1 MQTRDK
7 TIDTHL
13 YKWVVSVD
21 CVPRFCQEMYMS
33 RHLSPSRREVRE
45 TVRELRR
52 HLGLFSFQD
61 DVPSVESSCPIGS
74 SPELGVRPG
83 GIVEWLVER
92 QGAGA
97 ETSALHIMAR
107 SCGGGVWAVVDRG
120 QDCYFPAF
128 SGWGID
134 PSRILVLRPV
144 TLQETWWAI
153 EQCLR
158 CPGVSATWAWVD
170 QRIPDRVY
178 RRWQLA
184 AEVGGGVGLFFR
196 PVWAQRE
203 PIWADLRLLA
213 TPQAGGQGETR
224 RMRIDVLYRQGGLGG
239 RAQVWEI
246 DHAAGHVRLVPEVA
260 NSKTTERKA
269 RA

>member
-1 MQTRDK
+1 MLDK
-7 TIDTHL
+7 AIDTYL

-21 CVPRFCQEMYMS
+21 RVLCLCEEMYMS
-33 RHLSPSRREVRE
+33 RRTSPASRDVQE
-45 TVRELRR
+45 TVGELRR
-52 HLGLFSFQD
+52 HPGLFSFQD
-61 DVPSVESSCPIGS
+61 DVPAVESAFQHGS

-83 GIVEWLVER
+83 GIVEWLAAR
-92 QGAGA
+92 QGTGA
-97 ETSALHIMAR
+97 FTAALQIMTR

-120 QDCYFPAF
+120 RDCYFPAF
-128 SGWGID
+128 TGWGVD
-134 PSRILVLRPV
+134 PGKILVLRPV

-158 CPGVSATWAWVD
+158 CPEVSATWAWLD
-170 QRIPDRVY
+170 QRISDRVH

-184 AEVGGGVGLFFR
+184 AEVGGGVGMFFR
-196 PVWAQRE
+196 PVWARRE

-260 NSKTTERKA
+260 NSKTTEREA

>member
-1 MQTRDK
+1 
-7 TIDTHL
+7 
-13 YKWVVSVD
+13 
-21 CVPRFCQEMYMS
+21 MS
-33 RHLSPSRREVRE
+33 RHPSPSSHEVRE

-52 HLGLFSFQD
+52 HPGLFSFQD
-61 DVPSVESSCPIGS
+61 DVPAVESAFQPGS

-83 GIVEWLVER
+83 GIVEWLVAR
-92 QGAGA
+92 QGTGA
-97 ETSALHIMAR
+97 FTAALQIMAR

-120 QDCYFPAF
+120 RDCYFPAF
-128 SGWGID
+128 SGWGVD
-134 PSRILVLRPV
+134 PGKLLVLRPV

-158 CPGVSATWAWVD
+158 CPEVSATWAWVD
-170 QRIPDRVY
+170 QRISDRVH

-196 PVWAQRE
+196 PVWARRE

-246 DHAAGHVRLVPEVA
+246 DHASGHVCLVPELA
-260 NSKTTERKA
+260 DSKTAERDA